1 MPCLLAVV
9 MRKILTYWVFF
20 FLGNALNAIHGKQM
34 PHRSSFTQVR
44 LCQNRL
50 LKSTHGAHR
59 QHKSVLFGFIEQ
71 LNKRWRYHDVM
82 RRFTRELIFRTR
94 YHPSEDYI
102 MFEPILNKSI
112 FLFGILSLHVL
123 TTFYPIP
130 WHPTN
135 DAIIKSTCSSTRCK
149 FEMSNRCFQAI
160 CCKRKIKNFRIENVF
175 LSGILHYIFF
185 SFHFVYL
192 SRRTW
197 SW

>member
-1 MPCLLAVV
+1 
-9 MRKILTYWVFF
+9 MRWWCVKYSLTEFF
-20 FLGNALNAIHGKQM
+20 FSWQYSQCHSRQTNATPKLIHA
-34 PHRSSFTQVR
+34 SSA
-44 LCQNRL
+44 LSKSP

-130 WHPTN
+130 WP
-135 DAIIKSTCSSTRCK
+135 SSIQR
-149 FEMSNRCFQAI
+149 MMQ
-160 CCKRKIKNFRIENVF
+160 
-175 LSGILHYIFF
+175 
-185 SFHFVYL
+185 
-192 SRRTW
+192 
-197 SW
+197 

>member
-1 MPCLLAVV
+1 
-9 MRKILTYWVFF
+9 MRKILTYWVF

-44 LCQNRL
+44 LCQNRR
-50 LKSTHGAHR
+50 LKSTHGANR

-82 RRFTRELIFRTR
+82 RRFTRELISRTR

-123 TTFYPIP
+123 TTFYPILR
-130 WHPTN
+130 T
-135 DAIIKSTCSSTRCK
+135 SSIQRT
-149 FEMSNRCFQAI
+149 FQQYNRLALPHVASLKCQIDVFKQYVEKGKLKISALKMCFYLE
-160 CCKRKIKNFRIENVF
+160 F
-175 LSGILHYIFF
+175 YIRFF
-185 SFHFVYL
+185 SSFHFVYL
-192 SRRTW
+192 SRGTW